1 MHPGHITISALMLLS
16 AAGLLAG
23 LHYQQPGLVA
33 LGTMAGW
40 LFSVV
45 AIVVGFVVIVLIA
58 VRAYSGKAMPLL
70 RQSWLGVLN
79 GFAAILVF
87 WLAVSGAT

>member
-1 MHPGHITISALMLLS
+1 MLLS
-16 AAGLLAG
+16 AVGLLAG

-45 AIVVGFVVIVLIA
+45 AIVVAFVVTVLLV
-58 VRAYSGKAMPLL
+58 VRSYSGKAMTLL

-79 GFAAILVF
+79 GVAAILVS
-87 WLAVSGAT
+87 WLIVCGVI